1 MATQEP
7 SSGAARQ
14 PISPAVRRRLQLQFE
29 QGSKV
34 AAQGNYDYAT
44 DMFLACVK
52 GDPGNSIYVQ
62 NYLGNLRRKYGNNK
76 KGDKLAAIKMT
87 GTKGALKKASM
98 QKNYAAV
105 IENGVELLQ
114 LNPWDTSTL
123 SALAE
128 ACEHLDLDKAQLD
141 YLNAALE
148 TDITDGEINRLAGRA
163 KARQGLFEDA
173 IVCFTR
179 VLKASPGD
187 IEAKKAIADLT
198 VEKTIKRGG
207 YETAESSQD
216 VRVDAQDADPM
227 GPTVTPEKQ
236 FEKAIAKNPADT
248 SNYLKF
254 AEYYA
259 GQNKLEEAEQTLT
272 RALEAS
278 GGDVNIRERLEDMQL
293 RRLRDNVGVAEKRFR
308 TEKSE
313 EAKNLYGKFRGEL
326 LQRELEIYAARAERY
341 PTNLGFKYEVGT
353 RLKKTGK
360 PREAIPY
367 LQQAL
372 GDNRRKGEVLL
383 LLGECFQSLKPL
395 QAKLAMNNYMAAVE
409 AISDMEI
416 DLKKMALY
424 RTGVM
429 ALFQKDL
436 ERAESYL
443 TTLAGMD
450 FAYSGSSGSVS
461 DLLDKIAKLRDNP

>member
-1 MATQEP
+1 MAALDP
-7 SSGAARQ
+7 NK
-14 PISPAVRRRLQLQFE
+14 RRRLQLQFE

-34 AAQGNYDYAT
+34 AAQGNFDYAT
-44 DMFLACVK
+44 DMFFQCVK

-62 NYLGNLRRKYGNNK
+62 NYLGNLRRKYNNNK

-87 GTKGALKKASM
+87 GTKGSLKKATL
-98 QKNYAAV
+98 QKNYPAV
-105 IENGVELLQ
+105 IEYGIELLK

-123 SALAE
+123 TTLAE
-128 ACEHLDLDKAQLD
+128 ACEQLDLDKAQLD

-148 TDITDGEINRLAGRA
+148 ADMSDGEINRLAGRA

-173 IVCFTR
+173 ITCFQR
-179 VLKASPGD
+179 VLKASPAD

-216 VRVDAQDADPM
+216 VRVDTDSNEAA
-227 GPTVTPEKQ
+227 GPNVTPEKQ

-248 SNYLKF
+248 SNYLKL
-254 AEYYA
+254 AEYYTS
-259 GQNKLEEAEQTLT
+259 QNKLEDAEKILT

-293 RRLRDNVGVAEKRFR
+293 RRLREQVGVAQKRYG

-313 EAKNLYGKFRGEL
+313 EAKTLYARFRDEL

-341 PTNLGFKYEVGT
+341 PTNLGFRYEVGT
-353 RLKKTGK
+353 RLKKGGK

-372 GDNRRKGEVLL
+372 GDSRRKGEVML
-383 LLGECFQSLKPL
+383 LLGECFQSLKPP
-395 QAKLAMNNYMAAVE
+395 QAKLAMTNYAGAVE
-409 AISDMEI
+409 AISDM
-416 DLKKMALY
+416 DADMKKLALY
-424 RTGVM
+424 RAGWLT
-429 ALFQKDL
+429 LQLKDL
-436 ERAESYL
+436 DRAESYL

-450 FAYSGSSGSVS
+450 FAYKDVAT
-461 DLLDKIAKLRDNP
+461 LLDKIAELRDNS

>member
-1 MATQEP
+1 MPMAVSASTPDDDKQRKP
-7 SSGAARQ
+7 MN
-14 PISPAVRRRLQLQFE
+14 PAVRRRLQLQFE

-34 AAQGNYDYAT
+34 AAQGNFDYAT

-62 NYLGNLRRKYGNNK
+62 NYLGNLRRKYNNNK
-76 KGDKLAAIKMT
+76 KGDKFAAVKMT

-98 QKNYAAV
+98 QKNYAAM

-123 SALAE
+123 KTLAE
-128 ACEHLDLDKAQLD
+128 ACEQLELDKAQLD

-148 TDITDGEINRLAGRA
+148 VDISDAEINRLAGRA
-163 KARQGLFEDA
+163 KARQGMFQDA
-173 IVCFTR
+173 TVCFTR
-179 VLKASPGD
+179 VLKSLPAD
-187 IEAKKAIADLT
+187 IEAKKALADLA
-198 VEKTIKRGG
+198 VLSTIERGR

-216 VRVDAQDADPM
+216 VRVDAQDAEAT

-248 SNYLKF
+248 SNYLKL
-254 AEYYA
+254 AEHYA
-259 GQNKLEEAEQTLT
+259 GQNRLEEAEQTLA

-278 GGDVNIRERLEDMQL
+278 GGEVNIRERLEDMQL
-293 RRLRDNVGVAEKRFR
+293 RRLRENVGVAEKRFR
-308 TEKSE
+308 SEKTE
-313 EAKNLYGKFRGEL
+313 EAKTLYGKFRGEL

-353 RLKKTGK
+353 RLKKVGK

-367 LQQAL
+367 LQDVQK
-372 GDNRRKGEVLL
+372 DSRRKGEVLL
-383 LLGECFQSLKPL
+383 LLGECFQSLKPP
-395 QAKLAMNNYMAAVE
+395 QAKLAMNNYVAAVDT
-409 AISDMEI
+409 ISDMDA
-416 DLKKMALY
+416 DLKKLALY
-424 RTGVM
+424 RTG
-429 ALFQKDL
+429 ALALALKDL
-436 ERAESYL
+436 DRAESYL

-450 FAYSGSSGSVS
+450 FAYKDVS
-461 DLLDKIAKLRDNP
+461 TLLDKIAELRDNP